1 MWPIFF
7 THYGRQGKS
16 SLHKTKNAGLYF
28 PLIGVGM
35 ERDQVRARPRAGSS
49 FVQPKI
55 RYKKLSIIHIHDGM
69 VIVEPHGFG
78 WIYPNHG
85 HMNWIHF
92 LILPNHSISNRIKT
106 ETLLPNSAA

>member
-16 SLHKTKNAGLYF
+16 SLHKTKKAGLYF
-28 PLIGVGM
+28 PLTGVGM